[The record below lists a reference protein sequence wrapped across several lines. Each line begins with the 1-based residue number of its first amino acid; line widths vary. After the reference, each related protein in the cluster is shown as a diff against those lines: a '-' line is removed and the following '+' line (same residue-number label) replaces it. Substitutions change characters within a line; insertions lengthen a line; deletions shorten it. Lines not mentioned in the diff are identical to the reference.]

1 MPYIAAKLNEALI
14 IVMKTKAETTAESSS
29 TATSGGGGAGGGGAA
44 AATVEAAP
52 VVPHDVD
59 TSKMDGEHGPY
70 TWSQFRNYYYPNIT
84 LANKMWGKGIPV
96 SVVAGSTTTSP
107 ALAMML
113 WSMDSLIKC
122 YGPFQGERR
131 YRELVASNPRL
142 LFPSIANDDQ
152 VRVDPEDGMPY
163 PRSSFVQCYGAAEG
177 ERRWN
182 AAGMRATRRVDA
194 LTAGYAFAAGDVAGK
209 PMAAVGLTSATLPQP
224 TAAATAPSAT
234 PAAEAAATANAD
246 AVSSEGAAT
255 ADEAATPASKLV
267 LPASQRLLTTPD
279 LQGVRDSGKAFQIIK
294 ALAIKRANGVFMRPT
309 TASDVTLAWGRI
321 AKYIAS
327 LAKKSSNQEAPPPPV
342 AEVASRIWQLC
353 LCRTTPEPQEV
364 AAGLVSSGLAR
375 IVQTLPVPSA
385 LKILKGGSKGSSKAS
400 SKVQLECPLQRDD
413 PSVVAVLRLIKS
425 QIPTTLFDELPSERE
440 VKAAAARDTATASS
454 DGNGNAV
461 WYAQP
466 TRSSRRQA
474 RYWLGDVADEIENNV
489 RLGTVDNIKVG
500 TGARAKGVVGKMPFE
515 KRKHQA
521 RCKDWE
527 KKKESHA
534 RAHGG
539 SRKKKCARTRGTI
552 RC

>member
-1 MPYIAAKLNEALI
+1 MPAECRPKSLRALTNTVCKGLSTFALVDPTMPYIAAKLNEALI

-142 LFPSIANDDQ
+142 LFPSVANDDQ

-224 TAAATAPSAT
+224 TAAATTPS
-234 PAAEAAATANAD
+234 
-246 AVSSEGAAT
+246 
-255 ADEAATPASKLV
+255 
-267 LPASQRLLTTPD
+267 
-279 LQGVRDSGKAFQIIK
+279 GVRDSGKAFQIIK

-461 WYAQP
+461 WYTQP

>member
-1 MPYIAAKLNEALI
+1 MKSLKTLLKKKLLTRQKLNELHLLHFANVRGNVAYSSTILYKEIVCFPTFTNSPAMGATTTTTPSPSPPPTTGYSPNSSLSSPSSSPSFSPAATASVVHAAAVRLMNMPAECRPKSLRALTNTVCKGLSTFALVDPTMPYIAAKLNEALI
-14 IVMKTKAETTAESSS
+14 IVMKTKAETTAESSGA
-29 TATSGGGGAGGGGAA
+29 ATSGGGGAGGGGAA

-52 VVPHDVD
+52 GVPHDVD

-96 SVVAGSTTTSP
+96 SVVA
-107 ALAMML
+107 
-113 WSMDSLIKC
+113 
-122 YGPFQGERR
+122 
-131 YRELVASNPRL
+131 
-142 LFPSIANDDQ
+142 
-152 VRVDPEDGMPY
+152 
-163 PRSSFVQCYGAAEG
+163 
-177 ERRWN
+177 
-182 AAGMRATRRVDA
+182 
-194 LTAGYAFAAGDVAGK
+194 
-209 PMAAVGLTSATLPQP
+209 
-224 TAAATAPSAT
+224 
-234 PAAEAAATANAD
+234 ATANAG

-327 LAKKSSNQEAPPPPV
+327 LAKKSSSQEAPPPPV

-385 LKILKGGSKGSSKAS
+385 LKILKGGSKGSSEAS

-413 PSVVAVLRLIKS
+413 PSVVAVLCLIKS

-461 WYAQP
+461 WYTQP